1 MIAEKNTMVT
11 IKVEEGE
18 MERIFEVVN
27 LLKRIEDEVYGD
39 GALEVATLAI
49 IEEPTGNTLS
59 VNSKPTFEDLFD
71 ASYSLCKFFD
81 I

>member
-1 MIAEKNTMVT
+1 MIAEKNAMVT

-39 GALEVATLAI
+39 GALEIATLTI

-59 VNSKPTFEDLFD
+59 VNSKSTFDDLFD